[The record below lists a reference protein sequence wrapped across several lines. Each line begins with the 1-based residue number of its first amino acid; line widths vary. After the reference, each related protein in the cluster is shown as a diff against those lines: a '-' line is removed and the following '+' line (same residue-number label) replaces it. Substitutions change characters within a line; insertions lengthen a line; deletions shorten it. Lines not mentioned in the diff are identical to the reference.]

1 MDWQEDFEAEIRRA
15 EAARARRKE
24 GQARVCARRA
34 AGIVIAEHNARRGL
48 MPQSGSAV
56 DLLLQLLTESGT
68 PADTLP
74 LIDHLVQ
81 QVSTEFTL
89 PAGVDLIAD
98 ARRLR
103 QLLLP
108 D

>member
-1 MDWQEDFEAEIRRA
+1 MDWQDKFEAEIRRA
-15 EAARARRKE
+15 EGARLGGNE

-34 AGIVIAEHNARRGL
+34 AGIVIAELNARRGR

-68 PADTLP
+68 PADALP

-98 ARRLR
+98 ARHLR